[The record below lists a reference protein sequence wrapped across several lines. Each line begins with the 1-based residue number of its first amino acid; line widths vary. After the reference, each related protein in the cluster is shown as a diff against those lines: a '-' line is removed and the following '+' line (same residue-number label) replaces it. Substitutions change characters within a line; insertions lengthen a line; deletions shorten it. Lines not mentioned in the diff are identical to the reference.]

1 MNWDC
6 CMVDTALEHGASMIH
21 QVKVDI
27 SYAII
32 NIIEFLTLP
41 TFAFRHFIDSV
52 QSYPIYFNLREND
65 YV

>member
-1 MNWDC
+1 
-6 CMVDTALEHGASMIH
+6 MVVTALEHGASMIH
-21 QVKVDI
+21 QVKVNI

-41 TFAFRHFIDSV
+41 AFAFRHFIDSV
-52 QSYPIYFNLREND
+52 QSYPIFCNLREND